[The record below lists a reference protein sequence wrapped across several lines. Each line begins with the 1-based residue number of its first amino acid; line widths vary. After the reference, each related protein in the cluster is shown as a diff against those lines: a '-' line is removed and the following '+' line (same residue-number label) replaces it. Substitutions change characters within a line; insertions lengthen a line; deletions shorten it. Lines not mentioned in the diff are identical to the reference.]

1 MKIELYGD
9 VVSDE
14 YDWLYSLFEIPH
26 CCPKNVRDAMKELP
40 EDEDL
45 ILEVNSPGG
54 DVWAGF
60 EIYGM
65 LQKLQG
71 RTEAHIIA
79 LAASAATTI
88 TSACTKVLASP
99 VAQFMIHQPAAFA
112 GYVNNEG
119 ARQLQNFLDSVK
131 ASIINGYVVK
141 SAGKTSRKTFEKL
154 VDYET
159 FMPIQDAIELGLVDG
174 YLDTDEETDALLSAG
189 GGLKITNVLCVN
201 VDADTLLT
209 RYEEAVKAG
218 NLEEV
223 PGHPVK
229 RESAGAPENGGDA
242 ADLVAFAMT
251 PNETDL
257 SDEAFAGQLA
267 MSIETSPLPKHMHL
281 IDTATPI
288 EDPVITEN
296 REICENLISDWR
308 LQAALDL
315 EKVRYPR

>member
-99 VAQFMIHQPAAFA
+99 VAQFMIHQPAALA

-141 SAGKTSRKTFEKL
+141 SGGKAGRRTFEKL
-154 VDYET
+154 VDNET

-174 YLDTDEETDALLSAG
+174 YLDTDEEADALLSAG
-189 GGLKITNVLCVN
+189 GGLKITNVACVN

-229 RESAGAPENGGDA
+229 RESPQAAGSALTEAKNKAFEMPEAEVLTGPA
-242 ADLVAFAMT
+242 ADML
-251 PNETDL
+251 
-257 SDEAFAGQLA
+257 
-267 MSIETSPLPKHMHL
+267 MSRLRAENPR
-281 IDTATPI
+281 
-288 EDPVITEN
+288 ITEN

>member
-99 VAQFMIHQPAAFA
+99 VAQFMIHQPAALA

-141 SAGKTSRKTFEKL
+141 SGGKAGRRTFEKL
-154 VDYET
+154 VDNET

-174 YLDTDEETDALLSAG
+174 YLDTDEE
-189 GGLKITNVLCVN
+189 
-201 VDADTLLT
+201 ADGCQ
-209 RYEEAVKAG
+209 E
-218 NLEEV
+218 
-223 PGHPVK
+223 
-229 RESAGAPENGGDA
+229 
-242 ADLVAFAMT
+242 
-251 PNETDL
+251 
-257 SDEAFAGQLA
+257 
-267 MSIETSPLPKHMHL
+267 
-281 IDTATPI
+281 
-288 EDPVITEN
+288 
-296 REICENLISDWR
+296 
-308 LQAALDL
+308 
-315 EKVRYPR
+315 

>member
-99 VAQFMIHQPAAFA
+99 VAQFMIHQPAALA

-119 ARQLQNFLDSVK
+119 ARQLQNFLDSVN

-141 SAGKTSRKTFEKL
+141 SGGKAGRRTFEKL
-154 VDYET
+154 VDNET

-174 YLDTDEETDALLSAG
+174 YLDTDEEADALLSAG
-189 GGLKITNVLCVN
+189 GGLKITNVACVN

-229 RESAGAPENGGDA
+229 RESPQTDDSVLTDAKKKAYEMPEAEVLTGPA
-242 ADLVAFAMT
+242 ADALMK
-251 PNETDL
+251 
-257 SDEAFAGQLA
+257 QLRA
-267 MSIETSPLPKHMHL
+267 
-281 IDTATPI
+281 
-288 EDPVITEN
+288 EDPRITES